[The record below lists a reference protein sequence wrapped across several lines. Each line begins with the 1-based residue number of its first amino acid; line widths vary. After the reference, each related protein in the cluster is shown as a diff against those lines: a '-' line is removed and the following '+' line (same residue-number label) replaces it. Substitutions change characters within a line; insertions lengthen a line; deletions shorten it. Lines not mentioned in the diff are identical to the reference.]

1 MTVIRKGNQGTTAV
15 KLGDQATHFARAAAE
30 QLGPAYRDYLTL
42 QVCAERLQQFGRE
55 KAGLGAFL
63 KNKES
68 AFSRELTDKLWD
80 AVAAQ
85 FQKLENELERASND
99 QLAAE
104 CDRASKQTAAL
115 IGADETTPPLR
126 KKDF

>member
-1 MTVIRKGNQGTTAV
+1 VAVTVIRKGNQGTTAV

-42 QVCAERLQQFGRE
+42 QVCAERFQQFGRA
-55 KAGLGAFL
+55 KARLGAFL

-80 AVAAQ
+80 TEAAR
-85 FQKLENELERASND
+85 FQKPETDLSARATINS
-99 QLAAE
+99 LPSASAP
-104 CDRASKQTAAL
+104 ASKQ
-115 IGADETTPPLR
+115 PL
-126 KKDF
+126 